1 MNRIELSGTAA
12 SVASLLRVQPWACRK
27 ARMRSMTWSVFMAA
41 PTVAFKRVVVKA
53 KSRINAV
60 AFDREPCCNPPD
72 MADRAEIRRQAL
84 KLVMAR
90 HKLTVNAW
98 SKKAGLRESVLRG
111 FLDGAKPGKRPVRG
125 LNIETYERLAE
136 AIGEPVQLLIVG
148 EDSAVLE
155 SHHITP
161 INRGEAVDNFILV
174 TSNQH
179 RMLHALG
186 EDYAAVP
193 VFDARVSAGPGAIY
207 DGDGEPIHHHLYRAQ
222 WLREVTSSPP
232 ESLGV
237 VRVVGDS
244 MWETLHHGD
253 HVLMDRKV
261 RHIVRD
267 GIYVLADVD
276 SDQVQVKR
284 ISRDPR
290 TRLLTIKSD
299 NPSYESWPDVPDEA
313 VRVEG
318 LVIWLGRNVG
328 G

>member
-1 MNRIELSGTAA
+1 MG
-12 SVASLLRVQPWACRK
+12 
-27 ARMRSMTWSVFMAA
+27 
-41 PTVAFKRVVVKA
+41 
-53 KSRINAV
+53 
-60 AFDREPCCNPPD
+60 
-72 MADRAEIRRQAL
+72 
-84 KLVMAR
+84 R

-125 LNIETYERLAE
+125 LNIETYERLAK
-136 AIGEPVQLLIVG
+136 AIGESVQCLIGG
-148 EDSAVLE
+148 EETPFLE
-155 SHHITP
+155 AHHIRPLGDHDDVRPDNVIALTP
-161 INRGEAVDNFILV
+161 
-174 TSNQH
+174 NQH
-179 RMLHALG
+179 RMLHAMG

-207 DGDGEPIHHHLYRAQ
+207 DGDGEPLHHHLYRAQ

-261 RHIVRD
+261 RQVLRD
-267 GIYVLADVD
+267 GIYVLSDVGG
-276 SDQVQVKR
+276 DQVQVKR
-284 ISRDPR
+284 ISRNPR
-290 TRLLTIKSD
+290 TKLLTIKSD
-299 NPSYESWPDVPDEA
+299 NPSYETWSDVPDEA
-313 VRVEG
+313 LRIEG